1 MKQGEYTEY
10 KDNQLIKQCQY
21 LNNKLHGEYKE
32 YENGNLIKFYNY
44 KEGKLHGKF
53 YEYENNI
60 LTRHCVYNNG
70 VYVCEYI
77 KAIYTN
83 YELLK
88 SMNNND

>member
-1 MKQGEYTEY
+1 MRQGEYTEY

-21 LNNKLHGEYKE
+21 LNDKLHGE
-32 YENGNLIKFYNY
+32 Y

-77 KAIYTN
+77 KAMYTN